1 MKIQPYNNITIFLY
15 LIEINIAEKS
25 LKISIQIYKKDE
37 SIMPFLIEQK
47 IYLKL
52 GKIKS
57 KE

>member
-52 GKIKS
+52 LKIK
-57 KE
+57 